1 MTSVI
6 PCCFFR
12 DPRGTGGGR
21 YTTHMARVF
30 AYLVLAVVPAPAFH
44 PVAERQP
51 TDGITVGAAK
61 G

>member
-1 MTSVI
+1 
-6 PCCFFR
+6 
-12 DPRGTGGGR
+12 
-21 YTTHMARVF
+21 MARVF

-44 PVAERQP
+44 AVAERQP